1 MRKYRI
7 IYLLALVTM
16 TGTYIWT
23 NEKEPLILLLI
34 LILLPI
40 LTGSLAWV
48 EGKNAR
54 LLVTLPDT
62 CVVGQNVELVFWL
75 TKKNG
80 NFIGKVE
87 FSLQFENVLYDEEE
101 EKKIRIFPDAQKK
114 TEYVLPLDT
123 QQCGKVKIRANG
135 IYVYDILG
143 LFRWK
148 KEWHLENS
156 ILIFP
161 KPIFLHVLLTQRP
174 KAIETGEIYDE
185 QIRGE
190 DVSETFD
197 LREYQKGDSIRTV
210 HWKLSGKTD
219 DLLVREFS
227 RPANYNTILL
237 FEFHRRPEEDSD
249 SKHSINMIA
258 SLTRAVMEGLLQLNM
273 GHQIGFVIRGTL
285 RINTIDSQD
294 AAAQMVES
302 MMSMRA
308 EKGSTDMIQ
317 TFLKLEMY
325 RQYTKVIYITERF
338 DERAV
343 SELSRLVNVSIIVPQ
358 EGEEDYYD
366 SSGGYDVL
374 ALSSGEMEKNAI
386 YLYI

>member
-1 MRKYRI
+1 M
-7 IYLLALVTM
+7 
-16 TGTYIWT
+16 
-23 NEKEPLILLLI
+23 
-34 LILLPI
+34 
-40 LTGSLAWV
+40 
-48 EGKNAR
+48 
-54 LLVTLPDT
+54 
-62 CVVGQNVELVFWL
+62 
-75 TKKNG
+75 
-80 NFIGKVE
+80 
-87 FSLQFENVLYDEEE
+87 
-101 EKKIRIFPDAQKK
+101 
-114 TEYVLPLDT
+114 
-123 QQCGKVKIRANG
+123 
-135 IYVYDILG
+135 
-143 LFRWK
+143 
-148 KEWHLENS
+148 ENS

-161 KPIFLHVLLTQRP
+161 KPIFLHVLLTQWP

-258 SLTRAVMEGLLQLNM
+258 YLTRAVMEGLLQLNM

>member
-1 MRKYRI
+1 M
-7 IYLLALVTM
+7 
-16 TGTYIWT
+16 
-23 NEKEPLILLLI
+23 
-34 LILLPI
+34 
-40 LTGSLAWV
+40 
-48 EGKNAR
+48 
-54 LLVTLPDT
+54 
-62 CVVGQNVELVFWL
+62 
-75 TKKNG
+75 
-80 NFIGKVE
+80 
-87 FSLQFENVLYDEEE
+87 
-101 EKKIRIFPDAQKK
+101 
-114 TEYVLPLDT
+114 
-123 QQCGKVKIRANG
+123 
-135 IYVYDILG
+135 
-143 LFRWK
+143 
-148 KEWHLENS
+148 ENS

-161 KPIFLHVLLTQRP
+161 KPIFLHVLLTQWP

-302 MMSMRA
+302 MMSMKA

-343 SELSRLVNVSIIVPQ
+343 SELSRLVNVSIIGPQ

-366 SSGGYDVL
+366 SNGGYDVL
-374 ALSSGEMEKNAI
+374 DLSSGEMEKNAI

>member
-1 MRKYRI
+1 M
-7 IYLLALVTM
+7 
-16 TGTYIWT
+16 
-23 NEKEPLILLLI
+23 
-34 LILLPI
+34 
-40 LTGSLAWV
+40 
-48 EGKNAR
+48 
-54 LLVTLPDT
+54 
-62 CVVGQNVELVFWL
+62 
-75 TKKNG
+75 
-80 NFIGKVE
+80 
-87 FSLQFENVLYDEEE
+87 
-101 EKKIRIFPDAQKK
+101 
-114 TEYVLPLDT
+114 
-123 QQCGKVKIRANG
+123 
-135 IYVYDILG
+135 
-143 LFRWK
+143 
-148 KEWHLENS
+148 ENS

-161 KPIFLHVLLTQRP
+161 KPIFLHVLLTQWP

-374 ALSSGEMEKNAI
+374 DLSSGEMEKNAI

>member
-1 MRKYRI
+1 M
-7 IYLLALVTM
+7 
-16 TGTYIWT
+16 
-23 NEKEPLILLLI
+23 
-34 LILLPI
+34 
-40 LTGSLAWV
+40 
-48 EGKNAR
+48 
-54 LLVTLPDT
+54 
-62 CVVGQNVELVFWL
+62 
-75 TKKNG
+75 
-80 NFIGKVE
+80 
-87 FSLQFENVLYDEEE
+87 
-101 EKKIRIFPDAQKK
+101 
-114 TEYVLPLDT
+114 
-123 QQCGKVKIRANG
+123 
-135 IYVYDILG
+135 
-143 LFRWK
+143 
-148 KEWHLENS
+148 ENS

-258 SLTRAVMEGLLQLNM
+258 SLTREVMEGLLQLNM

-302 MMSMRA
+302 MMSMKA